1 MSTLKANIIDSH
13 STSTEFKETIT
24 ANGDSQWLDTYGVIK
39 ANRDTIAESITIPS
53 GTNGL
58 SSGPVTIADGHTI
71 TVNGE
76 WQSYDKN
83 SCQYNTFTNRSYIRN
98 LS

>member
-1 MSTLKANIIDSH
+1 MSTLRANIIDSH
-13 STSTEFKETIT
+13 STSPEFKETIT

-71 TVNGE
+71 TVRGE
-76 WQSYDKN
+76 WA
-83 SCQYNTFTNRSYIRN
+83 IV
-98 LS
+98 

>member
-1 MSTLKANIIDSH
+1 MGSEMCIRDR
-13 STSTEFKETIT
+13 
-24 ANGDSQWLDTYGVIK
+24 LDTYGVIK

-58 SSGPVTIADGHTI
+58 SSGPITIADGHTI

-76 WQSYDKN
+76 WA
-83 SCQYNTFTNRSYIRN
+83 IV
-98 LS
+98 

>member
-1 MSTLKANIIDSH
+1 MSTLKANIIESH

-39 ANRDTIAESITIPS
+39 ANRDTIAENVTIPD

-58 SSGPVTIADGHTI
+58 SSGQVTIADGYEI
-71 TVNGE
+71 TVRGD
-76 WQSYDKN
+76 WA
-83 SCQYNTFTNRSYIRN
+83 IV
-98 LS
+98 

>member
-1 MSTLKANIIDSH
+1 MSTLKANIIESH

-39 ANRDTIAESITIPS
+39 ANRDTIAENVTIPD

-58 SSGPVTIADGHTI
+58 SSGPVTIADGYEI
-71 TVNGE
+71 TVRGD
-76 WQSYDKN
+76 WA
-83 SCQYNTFTNRSYIRN
+83 IV
-98 LS
+98 

>member
-1 MSTLKANIIDSH
+1 MSTLRANIIDSH

-39 ANRDTIAESITIPS
+39 ANRDTIAEDVTIPE

-58 SSGPVTIADGHTI
+58 SSGPVTIADGYEI
-71 TVNGE
+71 TVRGD
-76 WQSYDKN
+76 WA
-83 SCQYNTFTNRSYIRN
+83 IV
-98 LS
+98 

>member
-1 MSTLKANIIDSH
+1 MTRIYVNTIRSQTGD
-13 STSTEFKETIT
+13 TVDFKDQIS
-24 ANGDSQWLDTYGVIK
+24 ANGAKQWLDTYGVIK

-58 SSGPVTIADGHTI
+58 SSGPVTIANGHTI

-76 WQSYDKN
+76 WA
-83 SCQYNTFTNRSYIRN
+83 IV
-98 LS
+98 

>member
-1 MSTLKANIIDSH
+1 MSTLKANIIDSAV
-13 STSTEFKETIT
+13 TTEFKTAIT
-24 ANGDSQWLDTYGVIK
+24 ANGDNQWLDEHGVIK

-76 WQSYDKN
+76 WA
-83 SCQYNTFTNRSYIRN
+83 IV
-98 LS
+98 

>member
-1 MSTLKANIIDSH
+1 MSTLKDNIIDS
-13 STSTEFKETIT
+13 SVSTEFKKSIT
-24 ANGDSQWLDTYGVIK
+24 ANGAAQWLVTFGVIK

-58 SSGPVTIADGHTI
+58 SSGPVTIADGYTI

-76 WQSYDKN
+76 WA
-83 SCQYNTFTNRSYIRN
+83 IV
-98 LS
+98 

>member
-39 ANRDTIAESITIPS
+39 ANRDTIAESI
-53 GTNGL
+53 L
-58 SSGPVTIADGHTI
+58 FLLERMVFHQD
-71 TVNGE
+71 
-76 WQSYDKN
+76 Q
-83 SCQYNTFTNRSYIRN
+83 
-98 LS
+98 